1 MTTVIE
7 KAYDSRAIANLMLD
21 EAARHGRGLT
31 NLALQKLLY
40 FAHAL
45 FLIEHRR
52 PLVSGYFEAWEFGP
66 VHPAAYQA
74 FKAARDQAITFRAE
88 RWDLATG
95 QSKPPE
101 EPREPH
107 VRAHIAKIIA
117 QYGGL
122 STGRL
127 IEISH
132 ARNAPW
138 HFVVDK
144 SRTGLS
150 YGGRITD
157 DVTLSRFKHHKVA
170 VGGSPSIG
178 DLGEDT
184 PPA

>member
-1 MTTVIE
+1 
-7 KAYDSRAIANLMLD
+7 ML
-21 EAARHGRGLT
+21 EEGHRYGRRIT

-45 FLIEHRR
+45 FLQEHNR

-74 FKAARDQAITFRAE
+74 FKSARDQPITFSAQRQN
-88 RWDLATG
+88 LVTG
-95 QSKPPE
+95 EHCPIE
-101 EPREPH
+101 EPADPE
-107 VRAHIAKIIA
+107 VRAHVSRIIA

-122 STGRL
+122 SPGRL
-127 IEISH
+127 VEIAH
-132 ARNAPW
+132 ARGAPW

-144 SRTGLS
+144 SRTGMS

-157 DVTLSRFKHHKVA
+157 DVILSRFKYHKVS
-170 VGGSPSIG
+170 VGPSPSIG
-178 DLGEDT
+178 DPGEDT

>member
-1 MTTVIE
+1 MTRPP
-7 KAYDSRAIANLMLD
+7 YDSRSIANLMLE
-21 EAARHGRGLT
+21 EATRHGRGLT

-45 FLIEHRR
+45 FLVEHGR

-66 VHPAAYQA
+66 VHPVVYQA
-74 FKAARDQAITFRAE
+74 FKMARDRPITFKACRQ
-88 RWDLATG
+88 DLATG
-95 QSKPPE
+95 QRLAPE
-101 EPREPH
+101 EPTEPEIRSH
-107 VRAHIAKIIA
+107 VAKIIA

-122 STGRL
+122 STSRL
-127 IEISH
+127 IEIAH
-132 ARNAPW
+132 AKNAPW

-157 DVTLSRFKHHKVA
+157 DVILSRFKHHKVA
-170 VGGSPSIG
+170 VSQSPTIG
-178 DLGEDT
+178 DPGEDT

>member
-1 MTTVIE
+1 VVE
-7 KAYDSRAIANLMLD
+7 APYDSRAVANLML
-21 EAARHGRGLT
+21 EEGRRHSLGIT

-45 FLIEHRR
+45 FLVEHGR

-74 FKAARDQAITFRAE
+74 FKAARDRPITFKASRQN
-88 RWDLATG
+88 LATG
-95 QSKPPE
+95 DLVVVE
-101 EPREPH
+101 EPAQAQ
-107 VRAHIAKIIA
+107 VRAHIARTIA

-122 STGRL
+122 PPSRL
-127 IEISH
+127 IQISH
-132 ARNAPW
+132 ARGAPW

-144 SRTGLS
+144 SRTGMS

-157 DVTLSRFKHHKVA
+157 DLILSRFKHHKVS
-170 VGGSPSIG
+170 VGPSPPIG
-178 DLGEDT
+178 DPGEDT